1 MHFLPALALA
11 TFATGVVA
19 KKIPSPGWDK
29 YAEERGFAGYEDP
42 REMGHGGLHARE
54 ADAEAEASWS
64 HAHGGKALSYKP
76 YGEHEGYEQHHAR
89 AAEPS
94 FHGNRY
100 GHGVQDFHHEKQH
113 HAREVPDFGGLEVDT
128 SLAGYVVERSA
139 PEHFGHAHEAQ
150 HHGGHHARDIPDFD
164 GEDVDTSLA
173 GYVLHARDVPD
184 FDEEDVD
191 TSLEGLDLHARDVP
205 DFGDEEVDTSLA
217 GYVLHTRDVPEFD
230 EEDVDTSLEGL
241 DLHARDIPDFG
252 GEDVDISLE
261 GYVLHAR
268 DVPEFDDEEDV
279 DASLE
284 GYSLYAR
291 EAEAEARMPYKHA
304 SPAQPFHRP
313 HHAREAEAEAEP
325 AFNWEEEAHK
335 HSSHMAKTTHGVA
348 PQGWRVH
355 ARDPANT
362 HHAAHPTEVHGWP
375 AEAKHTASKTA
386 APKKSG
392 GWGFPW

>member
-11 TFATGVVA
+11 TLATGVVA
-19 KKIPSPGWDK
+19 KRIPSPGWDK

-54 ADAEAEASWS
+54 ADAEAEASWE
-64 HAHGGKALSYKP
+64 HAHGGKAPSYKP
-76 YGEHEGYEQHHAR
+76 YGEHEGYGQHHAR

-100 GHGVQDFHHEKQH
+100 GHGLQDFHHEKQH

-139 PEHFGHAHEAQ
+139 PGHFGHAHEAQ
-150 HHGGHHARDIPDFD
+150 HHGGHHARDIPDFG

-191 TSLEGLDLHARDVP
+191 TSLEG
-205 DFGDEEVDTSLA
+205 
-217 GYVLHTRDVPEFD
+217 
-230 EEDVDTSLEGL
+230 
-241 DLHARDIPDFG
+241 
-252 GEDVDISLE
+252 
-261 GYVLHAR
+261 
-268 DVPEFDDEEDV
+268 
-279 DASLE
+279 
-284 GYSLYAR
+284 YSLHAR
-291 EAEAEARMPYKHA
+291 EAEAEARVPYEHA

-313 HHAREAEAEAEP
+313 HHARDAEAEAEP
-325 AFNWEEEAHK
+325 AFNWEDEAHK

-355 ARDPANT
+355 ARDPATT

-375 AEAKHTASKTA
+375 AEAKHTVSKTA